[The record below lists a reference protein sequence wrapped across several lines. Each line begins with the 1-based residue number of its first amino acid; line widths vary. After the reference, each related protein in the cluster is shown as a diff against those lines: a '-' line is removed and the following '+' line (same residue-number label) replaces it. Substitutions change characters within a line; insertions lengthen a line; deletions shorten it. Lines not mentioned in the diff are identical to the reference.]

1 MLSLLSAAASFQ
13 GPASIMLTPQRAAA
27 TVRMAGTTDWD
38 NDEPW
43 HATSQGTI
51 SPTAAAL
58 QGSKPDAVKAMEEAE
73 AAAIEAGEAKPSV
86 GGAKPGWTDKRAVA
100 VGALGLDPLGL
111 GLPRA
116 SPHCHLFGWR
126 LLLLLLITY
135 PRLPPAISDLTTRG
149 SASIR
154 SQATHDNSR

>member
-100 VGALGLDPLGL
+100 VGALGLDP
-111 GLPRA
+111 
-116 SPHCHLFGWR
+116 
-126 LLLLLLITY
+126 
-135 PRLPPAISDLTTRG
+135 
-149 SASIR
+149 
-154 SQATHDNSR
+154 